1 MNPETG
7 HEGLGYFDVC
17 LGGCLFCRSNYSLFF
32 LGAVMITISFVNSTA
47 NIANAGLLGA
57 VVVVAFSW
65 GAIWLLLKSVGLLV
79 GYLSGGGVKSDARY
93 HFSRSNPGNY
103 PNFNESRAY
112 WDVKAEGR
120 AGRAVLHTVQNNVNS
135 SRWVRENSPYW
146 RRDGQGNIDYTG
158 EDLTDRGLSVRPL
171 FHIK

>member
-1 MNPETG
+1 MASIVNPETG

-57 VVVVAFSW
+57 VVVVAVSW

-79 GYLSGGGVKSDARY
+79 GFLGGGDAKIRECNQY
-93 HFSRSNPGNY
+93 NNVINRIADSEAARGASNFRVHAINEDWRNTNRFYGDNMSRSV
-103 PNFNESRAY
+103 FRAY
-112 WDVKAEGR
+112 NIHGR
-120 AGRAVLHTVQNNVNS
+120 NMSASLNLRDSALARES
-135 SRWVRENSPYW
+135 SNYRE
-146 RRDGQGNIDYTG
+146 
-158 EDLTDRGLSVRPL
+158 
-171 FHIK
+171 